1 MSDPAIDFF
10 GVLSESRRILTA
22 HSRHFLALSV
32 LFLLPLSFFLIAAPT
47 FLASLRSDTNHA
59 ETLLRYAPPSKTPT
73 LSKTLSLSLA
83 YAAATLFLSLSAI
96 ASVTSSVRHGFFG
109 HPVKLFSALRSL
121 SSSLWR
127 LLLTST
133 AALAAL
139 ASISLLSAI
148 VIFTAVRSLSVLDL
162 RSAYV
167 VSLVLIAFGAIYL
180 QGNWALAPV
189 VVVVELSWGVEP
201 LRRSAFLI
209 KGFRRVAV
217 ALGLFFALG
226 VGLMLRLSFFGGEGP
241 GLGWRRELPIAQTA
255 LASAVMML
263 LLLYA
268 LAANAVLYM
277 YCKAVKGELAGEIAA
292 EFDREYVSL
301 PFDEQKKP
309 LIVSVTEQAQI

>member
-47 FLASLRSDTNHA
+47 FVASIRSDTNHA
-59 ETLLRYAPPSKTPT
+59 ETLLRYAPHSKTPT

-109 HPVKLFSALRSL
+109 RPVKLFSALRSL

-133 AALAAL
+133 AALA
-139 ASISLLSAI
+139 SISLLSAI
-148 VIFTAVRSLSVLDL
+148 VVFIAVRSLSVLDL
-162 RSAYV
+162 CSAYAIA
-167 VSLVLIAFGAIYL
+167 LVLIGFGAISL
-180 QGNWALAPV
+180 QANWALAPV

-217 ALGLFFALG
+217 ALGLFFSLG
-226 VGLMLRLSFFGGEGP
+226 VALMLRLSFFGREGP
-241 GLGWRRELPIAQTA
+241 GLGWRRELPIAQTP

-263 LLLYA
+263 LLLYG

-301 PFDEQKKP
+301 PFDEQKMP
-309 LIVSVTEQAQI
+309 LIVSVKEQGQI

>member
-47 FLASLRSDTNHA
+47 FVASIRSDTNHA

-109 HPVKLFSALRSL
+109 RPVKLFSALRSL

-133 AALAAL
+133 AALA
-139 ASISLLSAI
+139 SISLLSAI
-148 VIFTAVRSLSVLDL
+148 VVFIAVRSLSVLDL
-162 RSAYV
+162 CSAYAIA
-167 VSLVLIAFGAIYL
+167 LVLIGFGAISL
-180 QGNWALAPV
+180 QANWALAPV

-217 ALGLFFALG
+217 ALGLFFSLG
-226 VGLMLRLSFFGGEGP
+226 VALMLRLSFFGREGP

-263 LLLYA
+263 LLLYG

-277 YCKAVKGELAGEIAA
+277 YCKAVKGELAGMFRTNAKGDNFMVI
-292 EFDREYVSL
+292 SL
-301 PFDEQKKP
+301 NITLLE
-309 LIVSVTEQAQI
+309 AQRT